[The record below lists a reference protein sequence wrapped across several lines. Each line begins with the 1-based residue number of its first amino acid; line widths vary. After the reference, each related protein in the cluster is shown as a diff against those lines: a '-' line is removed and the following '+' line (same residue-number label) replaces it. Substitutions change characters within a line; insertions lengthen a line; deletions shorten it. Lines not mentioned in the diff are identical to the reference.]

1 MIDQK
6 NYGIPQL
13 ETFSPL
19 LKFKLAIS
27 VIYDA
32 IGLILHITMIV
43 ATIAIGYWAYTE
55 KVWES
60 ETPKTA
66 QISKQQRQ

>member
-27 VIYDA
+27 VIYDV
-32 IGLILHITMIV
+32 IGLIFHIAFIV
-43 ATIAIGYWAYTE
+43 GTVAIAYWAYTE
-55 KVWES
+55 KVWEP
-60 ETPKTA
+60 EPQKKA